1 MEEGQVLR
9 RDKISGFLD
18 RAIWWSLVAMIVAIP
33 LAETPK
39 TICFISALVFWL
51 ARMVITRD
59 FRIKIPRLGWFL
71 LAWLGAVFLSTLNS
85 ECGVNGIRDVL
96 MYVSFFLLIV
106 NIVDSERRIIQLFW
120 AVVIG
125 IGIGDVAGL
134 WKTISEA
141 VRMHTEMDRL
151 QILSLG
157 AVAPYLVMV
166 FSLMMGVACHVRWDK
181 KEWFLVGLVA
191 LLSIAAL
198 ILTYTRSMWI
208 VMLLVITIF
217 VVLQKSWWPAIAAA
231 VLIAGLGLGLVTSSV
246 IRDRA
251 YELTKLQHD
260 ASLESRFGVWGG
272 ALAMVRDRPLLGV
285 GAKCFMASRGKYQI
299 PDGPTDLRQAHN
311 QVLNVVAETGIIGLA
326 AFLAWLGYY
335 TVFLLKLAWS
345 TRSNLA
351 KVLWLSAIG
360 SLVTIVSHGMVDASF
375 GAELALLFMLIA
387 GCLIVAQDLGS
398 SREERAIQGLQ
409 GLNSRPR
416 VRV

>member
-1 MEEGQVLR
+1 MEDGQVVR
-9 RDKISGFLD
+9 RNGISGFLD
-18 RAIWWSLVAMIVAIP
+18 RAIWWSLVAMVVAIP

-51 ARMVITRD
+51 VKMAITRD

-71 LAWLGAVFLSTLNS
+71 LAWLGATFLSTFNS
-85 ECGVNGIRDVL
+85 ECGIKGVSDVL
-96 MYVSFFLLIV
+96 TYVPFFLLIV
-106 NIVDSERRIIQLFW
+106 NVVDSERRIMQLFW

-134 WKTISEA
+134 WKTISDA
-141 VRMHTEMDRL
+141 MRMHTEMDRL
-151 QILSLG
+151 YILSLG
-157 AVAPYLVMV
+157 VVAPYLVMV
-166 FSLMMGVACHVRWDK
+166 SSLMMGVACHARWNK
-181 KEWFLVGLVA
+181 KEWFLIGLVA

-208 VMLLVITIF
+208 VLLLVIIIF

-231 VLIAGLGLGLVTSSV
+231 VLIAGLGLGLATSSV

-251 YELTKLQHD
+251 YELTKLEHD
-260 ASLESRFGVWGG
+260 ASLESRFGVWKG
-272 ALAMVRDRPLLGV
+272 ALAMVRDRPILGV
-285 GAKCFMASRGKYQI
+285 GAKCFMASRVIYQL
-299 PDGPTDLRQAHN
+299 PVGLTDLRQAHN

-326 AFLAWLGYY
+326 AFLAWIGYY
-335 TVFLLKLAWS
+335 TVFLFKLAWS
-345 TRSNLA
+345 ATSNLTKA
-351 KVLWLSAIG
+351 LWLSAIG

-398 SREERAIQGLQ
+398 SREERVI
-409 GLNSRPR
+409 
-416 VRV
+416 